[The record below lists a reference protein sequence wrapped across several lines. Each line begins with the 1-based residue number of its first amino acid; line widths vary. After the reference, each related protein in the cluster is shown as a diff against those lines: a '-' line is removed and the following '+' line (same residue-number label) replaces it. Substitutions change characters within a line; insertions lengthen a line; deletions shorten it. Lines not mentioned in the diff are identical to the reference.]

1 MSSPPPIADHQEMHH
16 DYPLVLPIETNHG
29 RGETRRIGPT
39 RVTFATSSLV
49 AIGDPLRFA
58 IALRGTGSQP
68 IDVVGS
74 GRVEAVATE
83 GVLFLVEASIDQTQI
98 TVARNGAIIREQ
110 SPCD

>member
-1 MSSPPPIADHQEMHH
+1 MHAN
-16 DYPLVLPIETNHG
+16 YPLVLPIQTNHG
-29 RGETRRIGPT
+29 RGETRSIGPT
-39 RVTFATSSLV
+39 RVTFATACLV

-58 IALRGTGSQP
+58 ISLRGTGTQP

-98 TVARNGAIIREQ
+98 TVARNGAIITEEP
-110 SPCD
+110 PCD